1 MMLEEMKALI
11 RDKDVCV
18 LATVAGG
25 EPHCSLMSYVT
36 DDDCRE
42 FFMIT
47 QRETKKFRN
56 LLQNEAVSLM
66 IDTREEDVGQRRE
79 KVRAL
84 TVSGT
89 FQTIEN
95 MEKESFFRDKLLARH
110 PHLEEFAKSDDAQM
124 FCVRARSFQLLAGVS
139 QSYFEKFE

>member
-1 MMLEEMKALI
+1 MMLEEMKTLL
-11 RDKDVCV
+11 REKDVCV
-18 LATVAGG
+18 LATVADS

-47 QRETKKFRN
+47 HRNTKKFRN
-56 LLQNEAVSLM
+56 LLQNGVVSLV
-66 IDTREEDVGQRRE
+66 IDTREEDVGQERE

-89 FQTIEN
+89 FRAIEDK
-95 MEKESFFRDKLLARH
+95 EKESFYRAKLLARH
-110 PHLEEFAKSDDAQM
+110 PHLKAFAASDEAQII
-124 FCVRARSFQLLAGVS
+124 CVRARSFQLLRGVS
-139 QSYFEKFE
+139 ESFFEIIE

>member
-1 MMLEEMKALI
+1 MLEEMKTLI
-11 RDKDVCV
+11 REKDVCV
-18 LATVAGG
+18 LATVADG

-47 QRETKKFRN
+47 HRNTKKFRN
-56 LLQNEAVSLM
+56 LLQNGSVSLM
-66 IDTREEDVGQRRE
+66 IDTREEDVGQERA

-95 MEKESFFRDKLLARH
+95 REKESLFRDKLLARH
-110 PHLEEFAKSDDAQM
+110 PHLKEFANSNEAQI
-124 FCVRARSFQLLAGVS
+124 FCVRAKTFQLLLGLS
-139 QSYFEKFE
+139 DSFFEIIE